1 MKKII
6 IGFIFGSLLVSGIS
20 YAYRIPKPQ
29 RITAFDENN
38 LVVINEVLENLW
50 NLSNGRFSLD
60 IVTSNPDG
68 SRRGDIG
75 DVLLFNNSGTY
86 YLEINVTGAKI
97 WQGILLQDT
106 P

>member
-1 MKKII
+1 MKKFVL
-6 IGFIFGSLLVSGIS
+6 GFILGSLLISGIS
-20 YAYRIPKPQ
+20 YAYRAPKPQ

-50 NLSNGRFSLD
+50 NVSNGRFSLD

-68 SRRGDIG
+68 SKKGDIG
-75 DVLLFNNSGTY
+75 DMLLFNNSGTY
-86 YLEINVTGAKI
+86 YLAINTTGAKI
-97 WQGILLQDT
+97 WRSTALTDI